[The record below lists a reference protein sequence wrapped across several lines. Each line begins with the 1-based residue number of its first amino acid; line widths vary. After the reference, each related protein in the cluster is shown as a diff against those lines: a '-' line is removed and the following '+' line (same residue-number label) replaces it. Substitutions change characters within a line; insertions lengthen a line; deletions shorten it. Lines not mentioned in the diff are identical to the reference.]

1 MTGAPHISAP
11 DLEGLDDLSARTFR
25 AFHRALRLHHRALMR
40 AFARHGIH
48 HGQAMCLRLLA
59 FAPDVTQRDL
69 ARALHVS
76 SPTVTRMVGSMEKA
90 GLVRRRPDDADARL
104 VRVELTE
111 AGRAQEREMHAAAGE
126 YVEPHVRGADREGA
140 ARARAPPREARRPH
154 RAGRRR
160 GGRGGVVIG
169 LLRAGLRPYRWL
181 IVLVVILTLAQ
192 VIANLYLPTLNA
204 DIINNG
210 VVKGDTTYI
219 IGVGGIMLAVT
230 LVSALAA
237 IASVYFGSKTSMSLG
252 RDTRGALFRRVQKFS
267 QAEVNRFGAPSLI
280 TRTTNDVQQVQM
292 VVLMMLNVVL
302 MAPMMAVG
310 GVIMA
315 LRLNVTL
322 STVILVAIP
331 IMGAFIGFVITR
343 ATPLFMSMQKKIDR
357 INQVTREFLSGVR
370 VIRAFDRTAYEERR
384 FDVANEDL
392 TDTALKVGR
401 LFALVFPAVTLIMN
415 FTTIAIMWFGGR
427 QIADGTMPIGDLT
440 AFLQYVFM
448 ILFSVLMATFMFVM
462 VPRAAVSAQRIM
474 EVLDTEP
481 GIVDPERP
489 LPDVAEAG
497 VVEFRDVEFRYPGA
511 EEPVLSGISFTA
523 RPGQTTAIVGST
535 GSGKTTLIS
544 LIPRFYE
551 VTSGAVLVDG
561 ADVRELSQQD
571 LWRRIGLVPQKSF
584 LFSGTVAENL
594 RVGDEQAADERLW
607 HYLEIAQ
614 GRDFVEE
621 MPEGLETHVAQG
633 GASVS
638 GGQRQRLAVARA
650 LAKRA
655 KIQIYDDSFSAL
667 DSSTDARLRAALR
680 RHTADAT
687 VIIVAQR
694 VGTIM
699 HADQIIVLDD
709 DGTIAGIGTHDDL
722 LEQSETYREIVT
734 SQLGAEGV
742 A

>member
-1 MTGAPHISAP
+1 VI
-11 DLEGLDDLSARTFR
+11 
-25 AFHRALRLHHRALMR
+25 
-40 AFARHGIH
+40 
-48 HGQAMCLRLLA
+48 RLLR
-59 FAPDVTQRDL
+59 T
-69 ARALHVS
+69 
-76 SPTVTRMVGSMEKA
+76 
-90 GLVRRRPDDADARL
+90 
-104 VRVELTE
+104 
-111 AGRAQEREMHAAAGE
+111 
-126 YVEPHVRGADREGA
+126 
-140 ARARAPPREARRPH
+140 
-154 RAGRRR
+154 
-160 GGRGGVVIG
+160 
-169 LLRAGLRPYRWL
+169 GLRPYTWL

-219 IGVGGIMLAVT
+219 LQVGAVMLAVT
-230 LVSALAA
+230 VASALAA

-292 VVLMMLNVVL
+292 VTLMMLNVVL
-302 MAPMMAVG
+302 MAPMMAIG

-370 VIRAFDRTAYEERR
+370 VIRAFDRTGYEEKR
-384 FDVANEDL
+384 FDVANVDL
-392 TDTALKVGR
+392 TDTSLKVGR
-401 LFALVFPAVTLIMN
+401 LFAMVFPAVTLIMN
-415 FTTIAIMWFGGR
+415 VTTIAIMWFGGK
-427 QIADGTMPIGDLT
+427 QIADGSMPIGDLT

-474 EVLDTEP
+474 EVLDVEP
-481 GIVDPERP
+481 SIVDPEEPAR
-489 LPDVAEAG
+489 DVPEAG
-497 VVEFRDVEFRYPGA
+497 LVEFRDVEFRYPGA
-511 EEPVLSGISFTA
+511 EEPVLSGITFTA
-523 RPGQTTAIVGST
+523 RPGETTAIVGST

-551 VTSGAVLVDG
+551 VTGGAVLVDG
-561 ADVRELSQQD
+561 VDVRELSQQD

-584 LFSGTVAENL
+584 LFSGTVADNL
-594 RVGDEQAADERLW
+594 RHGDDEAAEERLW

-621 MPEGLETHVAQG
+621 MPQGLDTHVAQG

-638 GGQRQRLAVARA
+638 GGQRQRLAIARA
-650 LAKRA
+650 LAKQAR
-655 KIQIYDDSFSAL
+655 IQIYDDSFSAL
-667 DSSTDARLRAALR
+667 DFSTDARLRAALHK
-680 RHTADAT
+680 HTAYAT

-699 HADQIIVLDD
+699 HADQIVVLDD
-709 DGTIAGIGTHDDL
+709 DGTIAGKGTHEEL
-722 LEQSETYREIVT
+722 LEASETYREIVT
-734 SQLGAEGV
+734 SQLGAEG
-742 A
+742 AA

>member
-1 MTGAPHISAP
+1 MI
-11 DLEGLDDLSARTFR
+11 
-25 AFHRALRLHHRALMR
+25 
-40 AFARHGIH
+40 
-48 HGQAMCLRLLA
+48 RLLR
-59 FAPDVTQRDL
+59 T
-69 ARALHVS
+69 
-76 SPTVTRMVGSMEKA
+76 
-90 GLVRRRPDDADARL
+90 
-104 VRVELTE
+104 
-111 AGRAQEREMHAAAGE
+111 
-126 YVEPHVRGADREGA
+126 
-140 ARARAPPREARRPH
+140 
-154 RAGRRR
+154 
-160 GGRGGVVIG
+160 
-169 LLRAGLRPYRWL
+169 GLRPYTWL

-219 IGVGGIMLAVT
+219 LQVGAVMLAVT

-237 IASVYFGSKTSMSLG
+237 IASVYFGSKTSMGLG

-267 QAEVNRFGAPSLI
+267 QAEVNHFGAPSLI

-292 VVLMMLNVVL
+292 VTLMMLNVVL
-302 MAPMMAVG
+302 MAPMMAIG
-310 GVIMA
+310 GVVMA

-331 IMGAFIGFVITR
+331 IMGAFIGLVISR

-370 VIRAFDRTAYEERR
+370 VIRAFDRTVYEEKR
-384 FDVANEDL
+384 FDVANADL
-392 TDTALKVGR
+392 TDTTLKVGR
-401 LFALVFPAVTLIMN
+401 LFALVFPAVTLILN

-427 QIADGTMPIGDLT
+427 QIADGSMPIGDLT

-474 EVLDTEP
+474 EVLDVEP
-481 GIVDPERP
+481 SIVDPERP
-489 LPDVAEAG
+489 AQDVPEAG
-497 VVEFRDVEFRYPGA
+497 LIEFRDVEFRYPGA
-511 EEPVLSGISFTA
+511 EEPVLSGITFTA
-523 RPGQTTAIVGST
+523 RPGETTAIVGST

-551 VTSGAVLVDG
+551 VTGGAVVVDG
-561 ADVRELSQQD
+561 VDVRELSQQD

-584 LFSGTVAENL
+584 LFSGTVADNL
-594 RVGDEQAADERLW
+594 RHGDQEAAEERLW

-621 MPEGLETHVAQG
+621 MPEGLQTHVAQG

-638 GGQRQRLAVARA
+638 GGQRQRLAIARA
-650 LAKRA
+650 LAKQAR
-655 KIQIYDDSFSAL
+655 IQIYDDSFSAL
-667 DSSTDARLRAALR
+667 DFSTDAKLRAALR

-699 HADQIIVLDD
+699 HADQIVVLDD
-709 DGTIAGIGTHDDL
+709 DGTIAGKGTHEEL
-722 LEQSETYREIVT
+722 LETSETYREIVT
-734 SQLGAEGV
+734 SQLGVEG
-742 A
+742 AA